1 MSNVSYDLDTSG
13 GLMPLIKALIKPPD
27 EEVNNQKSKKPQHPY
42 YKRPGKGH
50 NRDSCDACGEGGDL
64 ICCDRCPASFH
75 LGCYDPPLDANDI
88 PAGLWLCRECQGSDE
103 QPPSA
108 RSSRAVSPADSKDS
122 DKKTRSLRNRSNST
136 KKTEEDEKDKDS
148 KEREKEDKELT
159 PMEILVKAAKVMNP
173 RQFELPREM
182 RVPCPFPGTEKEN
195 GNGNGK
201 NGNGLVTVDA
211 WGCVP
216 LPAKSCFV
224 CRGTCKAAPLL
235 ACDYCPLLFHQDCL
249 DPPLT
254 ALPTG
259 RWMCPNHVEQYIDWK
274 LVNSVSASERVALW
288 ERFSAPPDQQAI
300 KIDFIRRARAHR
312 PPFRVKVPVGV
323 RGRVVVP
330 GMVRQHYA
338 DPPPLQPSRREY
350 VRCRNVLKNLQATSD
365 YEASDEDEDAPKHTI
380 CLNLSCTKHNGEPQ
394 PRPADLKGA
403 SEEDAADDLKAI
415 TQPKEEAASTESDH
429 SDSDIEYEF
438 PVKRRRETPSGE
450 DVLRAAVDDQLKK
463 LDQSLIK
470 LLAWQRLQQIL
481 VGEQCHGPWSRL
493 PLSPSVS
500 ALVQAAVPR
509 ARLAKHGYR
518 HVALPSELLT
528 RAERERIARA
538 VWGAAPPPPRVPT
551 REGPPEAVYKHGYRH
566 VALPSELLTRAER
579 ERIARAVWGAAPP
592 PPRVPTREGPP
603 EAVLRAAACPV
614 LRPAADPRG
623 AGADSPR
630 RVGRRA
636 AAAARAH
643 TRGAPRGG
651 AAGRRLPRAQTR
663 QVYKHGYRH
672 VALPSELLTRA
683 ERERI
688 ARAVWGAAP
697 PPPRVPTREGP
708 PEAVLRA
715 AACPVLRPAADPR
728 GAGADSPRRVGRRAA
743 AAARAHTRGAPRGG
757 AAGRRLPR
765 AQTRQVYKHGYRHVA
780 LPSELLTRA
789 ERERIARAV
798 WGAAPPPPRVPTR
811 EGPPEAVL
819 RAAACPVLR
828 PGRFPV
834 KRRRETPSGA
844 DVLRAAVDY
853 QLKKLDQS
861 LIKLLAWQKLQ
872 QLPKIVLILKLAI
885 FPYRSG
891 LGDGLGRPIPMRL
904 SRLTFGADSSC
915 DVVLDPTQCRYVS
928 RLHATIF
935 YDEVTRHFELIN
947 YSEWGSRVDGVL
959 YTMDVSERE
968 APVVDDEAE
977 ARAKAV
983 RDVVRHRM
991 QSGTARVQSAPASA
1005 ACPPCRCSPPPP
1017 APAAWEGGAL
1027 VAHGALLQLGCLMFV
1042 FSVPEPRA

>member
-27 EEVNNQKSKKPQHPY
+27 EEANNQKSKKSQHPY

-75 LGCYDPPLDANDI
+75 LGCYDPPLDENDI
-88 PAGLWLCRECQGSDE
+88 PAGLWLCRECKGSDE
-103 QPPSA
+103 QPPSS

-136 KKTEEDEKDKDS
+136 KKTEEDEKDKEKDS
-148 KEREKEDKELT
+148 KEKEKEDKELT

-195 GNGNGK
+195 GNGNGNGK

-224 CRGTCKAAPLL
+224 CRGTCKTAPLL

-415 TQPKEEAASTESDH
+415 TQPKEEIASTESDN
-429 SDSDIEYEF
+429 SDSDIEYES
-438 PVKRRRETPSGE
+438 PVKRRRETPSGA
-450 DVLRAAVDDQLKK
+450 DALRAAVDDQLKK

-481 VGEQCHGPWSRL
+481 VGEQCYGPWSRL
-493 PLSPSVS
+493 PLSAEAEARVH
-500 ALVQAAVPR
+500 AAIPR
-509 ARLAKHGYR
+509 ARLARHGYQ
-518 HVALPSELLT
+518 HVALPSELLS

-538 VWGAAPPPPRVPT
+538 VWGAMPPPQRVPK
-551 REGPPEAVYKHGYRH
+551 V
-566 VALPSELLTRAER
+566 
-579 ERIARAVWGAAPP
+579 
-592 PPRVPTREGPP
+592 EGPP
-603 EAVLRAAACPV
+603 EAVLKAAACPV
-614 LRPAADPRG
+614 LRP
-623 AGADSPR
+623 S
-630 RVGRRA
+630 
-636 AAAARAH
+636 
-643 TRGAPRGG
+643 
-651 AAGRRLPRAQTR
+651 
-663 QVYKHGYRH
+663 
-672 VALPSELLTRA
+672 
-683 ERERI
+683 
-688 ARAVWGAAP
+688 
-697 PPPRVPTREGP
+697 
-708 PEAVLRA
+708 
-715 AACPVLRPAADPR
+715 
-728 GAGADSPRRVGRRAA
+728 
-743 AAARAHTRGAPRGG
+743 
-757 AAGRRLPR
+757 
-765 AQTRQVYKHGYRHVA
+765 
-780 LPSELLTRA
+780 
-789 ERERIARAV
+789 
-798 WGAAPPPPRVPTR
+798 
-811 EGPPEAVL
+811 
-819 RAAACPVLR
+819 
-828 PGRFPV
+828 
-834 KRRRETPSGA
+834 
-844 DVLRAAVDY
+844 
-853 QLKKLDQS
+853 
-861 LIKLLAWQKLQ
+861 
-872 QLPKIVLILKLAI
+872 
-885 FPYRSG
+885 RSG

-959 YTMDVSERE
+959 YAMDVSERE
-968 APVVDDEAE
+968 APVVDDEGE

-991 QSGTARVQSAPASA
+991 QSGTAR
-1005 ACPPCRCSPPPP
+1005 
-1017 APAAWEGGAL
+1017 
-1027 VAHGALLQLGCLMFV
+1027 
-1042 FSVPEPRA
+1042 